1 MTQPTPPPSGSHP
14 GDAAPSA
21 PSGRRSGTTG
31 ARGPGSGPSSASFA
45 KAVPRRPRV
54 GVITAIVLALGFGLF
69 VTPTIA
75 IDTWMVQLGTLE
87 VSPTARAAITV
98 RVPLF
103 TGHTGEMRALG
114 GGILVARGE
123 EFGRDRA
130 DTTAEIYA
138 ATPRGGAPYLAY
150 FLLCACLV
158 FIYAHHLRRSIR
170 GRLLRVQL
178 VNLLVL
184 AGVAVVAKIAL
195 LTTSVS
201 ILAMPVA
208 MAAIVPTL
216 VFGRNVGLS
225 TGVLSAGIVSLLV
238 PFDVGV
244 ATVLVAQAAT
254 AGLVVPD
261 ASRRPLRASLLA
273 GLAAAGVAAFIYG
286 VFTYLTTSTLPVHE
300 LATPLA
306 SGWVAATA
314 GGLIAAVLSAP
325 LLSVYQILVGELTS
339 ARLTLL
345 QDLSNPLLR
354 QIAEKSPGTWQH
366 SLAMANMAE
375 VAANEIGANGR
386 LVRVGAY
393 YHDLGKSLQA
403 KYFIENIEPGET
415 SPHEHL
421 PPEVSCDAIF
431 AHVTEGIR
439 RGPPSH
445 RLPERIIDFMYM
457 HHGDGLLE
465 YFWSKCQGERQPQAA
480 RPDRVRLPLPRRAA
494 AEPRDRHPGDLRR
507 GRGSLAH
514 AQEARRARGRS
525 TRWCSASSTASCTW
539 GSSTSRVCR
548 WPTCGGSATRC
559 ARPSGTPT
567 TGASS
572 IRGSRSKRGLLRG
585 ASRGSIRSTRRAR
598 PGTASR
604 PPPTAAPA
612 PRRMRWRW
620 RRPPSCRARRRARP
634 RRRARRASPTP
645 VRVPDRTARGGSVRI
660 PDRSPRPPPDRIQ
673 RQRRRRPRRERRP
686 PDRSPTSPAPTTPAS
701 GRGSPAAASAHHRR
715 RAGRSTG
722 PLPVFSPVDLR
733 VTAPQP
739 TTLAESSLAQRI
751 DASLAEMV
759 DDDPYDS
766 PFAETEEEKA
776 IYREAARRERTQGG
790 IESSSKARRDPSV
803 VTSARREPPRGEPR
817 VAGAGALFGDLARR
831 ASHEFAAE
839 TSPALPSYPD
849 DADVTS
855 QQPLAEIEELAA
867 RSVPSEV
874 GIRHARDTHEI
885 EPDDIEAAF
894 EVAPP
899 AGRNSDSVVAKLP
912 RAPSKPPR

>member
-54 GVITAIVLALGFGLF
+54 GVITAIVLALGFGLL

-75 IDTWMVQLGTLE
+75 IDTWLVQLGTLE

-431 AHVTEGIR
+431 AHVTEGIVAAR
-439 RGPPSH
+439 RAKLH
-445 RLPERIIDFMYM
+445 ERVIDFMHM
-457 HHGDGLLE
+457 HHGNGVLE
-465 YFWSKCQGERQPQAA
+465 YFWTKCQRQGNPKQLGVESFRYPGVPPQSRETAILAICDAVEAAA
-480 RPDRVRLPLPRRAA
+480 RTLKKPDAQSIDSLVQRIVYGKLHLGQLDESGLSMA
-494 AEPRDRHPGDLRR
+494 DLRR
-507 GRGSLAH
+507 ISDSLRETIRHAHHGRIEYPWQQEQARASQGSEPRLDSLDAPRPPWHSKPTTADGRARSEADALAV
-514 AQEARRARGRS
+514 ATTAELPREAARATKAPSSPGLADTSPGSGQNGARRQRPDSGPL
-525 TRWCSASSTASCTW
+525 AS
-539 GSSTSRVCR
+539 
-548 WPTCGGSATRC
+548 
-559 ARPSGTPT
+559 PT
-567 TGASS
+567 TGPHPAPAAPPSS
-572 IRGSRSKRGLLRG
+572 PGAPATGSQPDFPGAHDSGIGARVTRRGLG
-585 ASRGSIRSTRRAR
+585 
-598 PGTASR
+598 
-604 PPPTAAPA
+604 PPPAP
-612 PRRMRWRW
+612 
-620 RRPPSCRARRRARP
+620 
-634 RRRARRASPTP
+634 
-645 VRVPDRTARGGSVRI
+645 G
-660 PDRSPRPPPDRIQ
+660 
-673 RQRRRRPRRERRP
+673 
-686 PDRSPTSPAPTTPAS
+686 
-701 GRGSPAAASAHHRR
+701 
-715 RAGRSTG
+715 GRSTG